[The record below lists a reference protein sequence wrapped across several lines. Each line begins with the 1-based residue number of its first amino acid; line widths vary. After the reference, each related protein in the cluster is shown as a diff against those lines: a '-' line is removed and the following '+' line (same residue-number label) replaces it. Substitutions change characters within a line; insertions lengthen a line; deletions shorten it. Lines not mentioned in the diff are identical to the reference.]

1 MKNLPMDVLRAFVT
15 IVEVGGF
22 TQAGEIL
29 GRSQPA
35 ISLQIKRLEEQLEKP
50 LLVRDGPRI
59 GLTDAGSR
67 LLEYAKKILAL
78 NDEAVASFDTNEVSG
93 SIKLGIPSE
102 FALTLLP
109 RIVSRFCNT
118 YPNVTLEVFS
128 DLSRN
133 LSQDLKRNRYDLIL
147 KLHDEPNVR
156 DASLIKMDELVWVG
170 SRNTVLNQGRPISL
184 VAAPEGCIYRSRATS
199 RLQVAGQPWRIVYT
213 IPDLTGIASA
223 IDEGLGVTV
232 LARSTVPSGLKI
244 LKTGTGLPEL
254 GSIGISLDVALGG
267 RNAASERLIEYLQAG
282 LSHY

>member
-59 GLTDAGSR
+59 AVTDAGAK
-67 LLEYAKKILAL
+67 LLVYAKKILAL

-147 KLHDEPNVR
+147 KLHDEPR
-156 DASLIKMDELVWVG
+156 AGDASLIKMDELVWVG
-170 SRNTVLNQGRPISL
+170 GRNTVLNQERPVAL
-184 VAAPEGCIYRSRATS
+184 VAAPDGCIYRSRATA
-199 RLQVAGQPWRIVYT
+199 RLQAAGQPWRIVYT

-232 LARSTVPSGLKI
+232 LARSTVPPGLKVLKPGSGL
-244 LKTGTGLPEL
+244 PDL

>member
-35 ISLQIKRLEEQLEKP
+35 ISLQIKRLEEQLQKP

-147 KLHDEPNVR
+147 KLHDEPNVG

-184 VAAPEGCIYRSRATS
+184 VAAPEGCIYRSRATL
-199 RLQVAGQPWRIVYT
+199 RLQVAGQPWHIVYT